1 MFLGE
6 IIDDNEAGESPES
19 YATVPVSW
27 SPASAPIITQKQ
39 PSETDAIKAQ
49 YSVHYR
55 NDIIPSLL
63 EAVNFVIRNHS
74 DDTLLAHTL
83 YPLGIFVYNV
93 VLTTEV
99 SNEDFINNVLISTAR
114 LNDKNVENNVINP
127 ILYIGWNMQHTANV
141 TISFTLSTFDFKLM
155 PFCTNKKKLIFFHL

>member
-39 PSETDAIKAQ
+39 PSETGAIKAP
-49 YSVHYR
+49 YNAHYR
-55 NDIIPSLL
+55 IMISSL

-99 SNEDFINNVLISTAR
+99 SNEDFFNNLLIPAAR
-114 LNDKNVENNVINP
+114 LNDKNVENSVINP
-127 ILYIGWNMQHTANV
+127 NAFTSTAPS
-141 TISFTLSTFDFKLM
+141 TTLSPHSISD
-155 PFCTNKKKLIFFHL
+155 